1 MPGSAASCGRFP
13 IRRGPVSWRCT
24 IASSN
29 ASEPLASGELAAERR
44 DAIPRRWTLHGLNN
58 GTIFRA
64 TYRGVGAL
72 PAWVSYGIGR
82 AGTWLAWRL
91 LTETRAAIADNL
103 RPLFPNESQSALE
116 RRART
121 MLGAYAGDV
130 IDFIRSLRAPDAEL
144 RALFEYVPSD
154 AALFF
159 NELAKGKGII
169 LVSGHY
175 GNWEAGGVFLR
186 RITNLPVAVVAMPEA
201 DREVDRARR
210 EIRELIG
217 ADTIHVGQSL
227 DTALQIRRRLA
238 ANGIVAFLM
247 DRHVGRDRVEVQFLG
262 RRAHFQR
269 TPALMG
275 FMTGA
280 PLVPSFMERL
290 GPSHFIVRAGVPI
303 VVDRTRPRDEAVQAA
318 AQAFADQLA
327 ARVREHPEF
336 WYHFYRY
343 WDAQDVP

>member
-1 MPGSAASCGRFP
+1 
-13 IRRGPVSWRCT
+13 VD
-24 IASSN
+24 
-29 ASEPLASGELAAERR
+29 RR
-44 DAIPRRWTLHGLNN
+44 DAIPRRWTLHALNN
-58 GTIFRA
+58 GTIFSA

-72 PAWVSYGIGR
+72 PRQVSYAIGR

-91 LTETRAAIADNL
+91 MRETRAAIADNL
-103 RPLFPNESQSALE
+103 RPLFPDESQASLE
-116 RRART
+116 RRARR

-130 IDFIRSLRAPDAEL
+130 IDFIRCLRAPDHEL
-144 RALFEYVPSD
+144 AALFEYMPSD
-154 AALFF
+154 ADLFF
-159 NELAKGKGII
+159 TELAKGKGII

-186 RITNLPVAVVAMPEA
+186 RITKLPVAVVAMPEL
-201 DREVDRARR
+201 DPEVGRVRR

-217 ADTIHVGQSL
+217 AETIHVGQSL

-238 ANGIVAFLM
+238 DNTIVAFLM

-262 RRAHFQR
+262 RRAYFQR

-280 PLVPSFMERL
+280 PLVPSFMERV
-290 GPSHFIVRAGVPI
+290 GPSHFVVRAGVPI
-303 VVDRTRPRDEAVQAA
+303 VVNRERPRDEAVQAA
-318 AQAFADQLA
+318 AQEFADQLA
-327 ARVREHPEF
+327 ARVRAHPEF

-343 WDAQDVP
+343 WDAQANPDVQLT

>member
-1 MPGSAASCGRFP
+1 NGSLLVG
-13 IRRGPVSWRCT
+13 
-24 IASSN
+24 
-29 ASEPLASGELAAERR
+29 
-44 DAIPRRWTLHGLNN
+44 
-58 GTIFRA
+58 GT
-64 TYRGVGAL
+64 
-72 PAWVSYGIGR
+72 
-82 AGTWLAWRL
+82 
-91 LTETRAAIADNL
+91 
-103 RPLFPNESQSALE
+103 
-116 RRART
+116 
-121 MLGAYAGDV
+121 
-130 IDFIRSLRAPDAEL
+130 
-144 RALFEYVPSD
+144 
-154 AALFF
+154 
-159 NELAKGKGII
+159 
-169 LVSGHY
+169 H
-175 GNWEAGGVFLR
+175 GNWEAGGVCLR
-186 RITNLPVAVVAMPEA
+186 RVTNVPVAVVAMPEA
-201 DREVDRARR
+201 DPEVDRARR

-217 ADTIHVGQSL
+217 ADTIEVGQSL

-238 ANGIVAFLM
+238 ATGIVAFLM

-343 WDAQDVP
+343 WDGQDVPERVRRGVGNSSARAAPPSMDPLTHVVVGRAVVAAARDETRNHLIGAAAILGALSPDVDSVLAFSGWDRYVRAHQYGTHSLLGAM

>member
-1 MPGSAASCGRFP
+1 M
-13 IRRGPVSWRCT
+13 
-24 IASSN
+24 
-29 ASEPLASGELAAERR
+29 SEPLASGDGAADRR

-58 GTIFRA
+58 GTIFSA

-72 PAWVSYGIGR
+72 PRGVSYAIGR

-91 LTETRAAIADNL
+91 MRETRAAIADNL
-103 RPLFPNESQSALE
+103 RPLFPHESPASLE

-121 MLGAYAGDV
+121 TLGAYAGDV
-130 IDFIRSLRAPDAEL
+130 IDFIRSLRAPDAAL
-144 RALFEYVPSD
+144 PALFEYVPSD
-154 AALFF
+154 ADLFF

-186 RITNLPVAVVAMPEA
+186 RITKLPVAVVAMPEA
-201 DREVDRARR
+201 DPDVDRVRR
-210 EIRELIG
+210 EIRALIG

-238 ANGIVAFLM
+238 ANSIVAFLM
-247 DRHVGRDRVEVQFLG
+247 DRHIGRDRVEVRFLG
-262 RRAHFQR
+262 RRAYFQR

-280 PLVPSFMERL
+280 PLVPSFMERV
-290 GPSHFIVRAGVPI
+290 GPSHFIVRAGTPI
-303 VVDRTRPRDEAVQAA
+303 VVDRDRPRDEAVQAA
-318 AQAFADQLA
+318 AQAFADQLE
-327 ARVREHPEF
+327 ARVRAHPEF
-336 WYHFYRY
+336 WYQFYRY
-343 WDAQDVP
+343 WDAQADPDRPLI